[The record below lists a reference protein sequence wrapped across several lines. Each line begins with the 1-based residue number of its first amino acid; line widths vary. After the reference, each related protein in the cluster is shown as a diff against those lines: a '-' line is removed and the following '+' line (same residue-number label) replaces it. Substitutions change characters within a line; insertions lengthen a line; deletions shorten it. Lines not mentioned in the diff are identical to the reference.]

1 MTQYLNHPLLAKC
14 YAYNLQAVYMDK
26 DGRETRVAYVAQELI
41 SGAELFDY
49 INSTGAFSPE
59 ICRYYFKQM
68 LLGLHY
74 LHSNG
79 ICHRDL
85 KLDNILLD

>member
-1 MTQYLNHPLLAKC
+1 MTRDLNHPLLAKC
-14 YAYNLQAVYMDK
+14 YAYNLQAVYIHK
-26 DGRETRVAYVAQELI
+26 DEHGKESKTRVAYVTQELI
-41 SGAELFDY
+41 SGGELFDY
-49 INSTGAFSPE
+49 VTNTGAFSPE
-59 ICRYYFKQM
+59 ICRYYLKQM

-85 KLDNILLD
+85 KP